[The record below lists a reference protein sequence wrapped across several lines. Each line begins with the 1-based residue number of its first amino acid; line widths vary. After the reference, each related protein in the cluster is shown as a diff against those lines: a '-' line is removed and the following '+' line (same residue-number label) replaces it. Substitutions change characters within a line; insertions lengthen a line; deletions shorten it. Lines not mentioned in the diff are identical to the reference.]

1 MRNLKHC
8 GYHFFV
14 VNGLPWLHF
23 EDAFLP
29 IRLICEPTQET
40 LTGTLLLGY
49 LVLFRGKINA
59 PPGGGGGGGWER
71 AFGNW
76 GAGDCVLLCGS
87 GGTPL
92 ESPRRAPQG
101 GCSGFPPALPPA
113 PSSRLRTEGTE
124 GAAKKKEV
132 VALQG
137 WLAIAASSTSN
148 LKSAWN
154 FSVEV
159 IGVTCRNS
167 FHGPVGEHREM
178 TGQFKSWVSV
188 FLLQTN
194 FSLNGHKTVMY
205 GLMSDN
211 LWTPNISPKCHAE
224 GSPFFT
230 VKKGNSNPNF

>member
-1 MRNLKHC
+1 MH
-8 GYHFFV
+8 
-14 VNGLPWLHF
+14 P
-23 EDAFLP
+23 
-29 IRLICEPTQET
+29 
-40 LTGTLLLGY
+40 
-49 LVLFRGKINA
+49 RGA
-59 PPGGGGGGGWER
+59 GWER